1 MATPATERGTRVPPE
16 RIGYLTAGPGRA
28 AETALARL
36 LDAGLVR
43 VSRDGLVSAVHQ
55 GSYDTTTPV
64 EVRILTGLNKP
75 ARFDAVVRNA
85 AKSKEMRDLHD
96 RLRAE
101 GLTRK
106 ARPQLSVWWIFL
118 VIGGV
123 LALASLTQV
132 WLLIGTV
139 GFLGTA
145 WWTYGAKP
153 LTRAGRA
160 ALEGASTRD
169 RVIAVALEGFR
180 GKVSGRP
187 VGDLFDLPQSVVKTL
202 PRKRK
207 GRAGGGAATSTAGCG
222 SGCGGSSC
230 GSSSSCSSGSSC
242 GGGSSSCGGGGGGD

>member
-16 RIGYLTAGPGRA
+16 RIGYLADGPGRA

-64 EVRILTGLNKP
+64 EVCILTGLSRP
-75 ARFDAVVRNA
+75 VRFDAVVRNA

-101 GLTRK
+101 GLTRR
-106 ARPQLSVWWIFL
+106 ARPRLGVWWIFL

-123 LALASLTQV
+123 LALASLTEP

-139 GFLGTA
+139 GFLGSA

-153 LTRAGRA
+153 LTRVGRA
-160 ALEGASTRD
+160 ALEDASTSD

-207 GRAGGGAATSTAGCG
+207 RRGTGGGTASGSAGCG
-222 SGCGGSSC
+222 SGCGSSSC
-230 GSSSSCSSGSSC
+230 GSSCSSGGSSC
-242 GGGSSSCGGGGGGD
+242 GGGCGGGGGGD